1 MNFLYKTDGKLS
13 VLKLAGQAAI
23 LVALVAG
30 LLTFAGASKSI
41 TLVLDGQSSS
51 VQAFG
56 GSVADVLEGADV
68 SVTGEDHVSPALDKA
83 VVDGEVVTVN
93 TAKDIQVSLDGA
105 EQTVTTTSTKI
116 SGLIS
121 QLGIAANARLSVP
134 ADTLLA
140 NSSDISIITPKQVT
154 LVADGKK
161 SVKTTTAH
169 DVSGVL
175 AEAGVKLTATD
186 RVSVPGVAA
195 VVENMVV
202 KVTRVNTSGTA
213 TATEAVPF
221 ESEEKVDAALFKDE
235 KKTTRA
241 GVAGKLEKTFRTVTV
256 DGAVVSRTE
265 TGSKVVVAAVDAQIS
280 VGSKERPA
288 VKPAASEPSKASK
301 PSETGEKAPAM
312 SNEAMWDAI
321 AQCESTGNWSIN
333 NGNGYYGGLQF
344 DIGTW
349 IGAGGGAYAPN
360 ASLATKAEQIA
371 IANKVY
377 ADRGLQPWGCAHAAG

>member
-13 VLKLAGQAAI
+13 FLKLAGQAAV

-30 LLTFAGASKSI
+30 LLTFTGTSKSV
-41 TLVLDGQSSS
+41 TLVMDGQSSS

-56 GSVADVLEGADV
+56 GSVADVLKGANV
-68 SVTGEDHVSPALDKA
+68 SVTGEDHVSPALDTA
-83 VVDGEVVTVN
+83 VADGDVVTVN
-93 TAKDIQVSLDGA
+93 TAKDITVSLDGA
-105 EQTVTTTSTKI
+105 EKTVTTTSTKI

-161 SVKTTTAH
+161 TVKTTTAQ
-169 DVSGVL
+169 DVSAVL
-175 AEAGVKLTATD
+175 AEAGLNLAPTD
-186 RVSVPGVAA
+186 QVSVPGVAT

-202 KVTRVNTSGTA
+202 KVTRVNTNGTD
-213 TATEAVPF
+213 TATEAVAF
-221 ESEEKVDAALFKDE
+221 ESEQKVDAELFKDE
-235 KKTTRA
+235 KKTTRE
-241 GVAGKLEKTFRTVTV
+241 GVAGSLEKTFRTVTI

-265 TGSKVVVAAVDAQIS
+265 TGSKVVVAPVAAQIS

-288 VKPAASEPSKASK
+288 PKAEAAATPAAGANTGAS
-301 PSETGEKAPAM
+301 APAM

-321 AQCESTGNWSIN
+321 AQCESTGNWAIN
-333 NGNGYYGGLQF
+333 SGNGYYGGLQF

-360 ASLATKAEQIA
+360 ASLATKAQQID

-377 ADRGLQPWGCAHAAG
+377 ATRGLQPWGCAHAAG

>member
-13 VLKLAGQAAI
+13 FLKLAGQAAV

-30 LLTFAGASKSI
+30 LLTFTGTSKSV
-41 TLVLDGQSSS
+41 TLVMDGQSSS

-56 GSVADVLEGADV
+56 GSVADVLKGANV
-68 SVTGEDHVSPALDKA
+68 SVTGEDHVSPALDTA
-83 VVDGEVVTVN
+83 VVDGDVVTVN
-93 TAKDIQVSLDGA
+93 TAKDITVSLDGA
-105 EQTVTTTSTKI
+105 EKTVTTTSTKI

-161 SVKTTTAH
+161 TVKTTTAQ
-169 DVSGVL
+169 DVSAVL
-175 AEAGVKLTATD
+175 AEAGLNLAPTD
-186 RVSVPGVAA
+186 QVSVPGVAT

-202 KVTRVNTSGTA
+202 KVTRVNTNGTD
-213 TATEAVPF
+213 TATEAVAF
-221 ESEEKVDAALFKDE
+221 ESEQKVDAELFKDE
-235 KKTTRA
+235 KKTTRE
-241 GVAGKLEKTFRTVTV
+241 GVAGSLEKTFRTVTI

-265 TGSKVVVAAVDAQIS
+265 TGSKVVVAPVAAQIS

-288 VKPAASEPSKASK
+288 PKAEAAATPAAGANTGAS
-301 PSETGEKAPAM
+301 APAM

-321 AQCESTGNWSIN
+321 AQCESTGNWAIN
-333 NGNGYYGGLQF
+333 SGNGYYGGLQF

-360 ASLATKAEQIA
+360 ASLATKAQQID

-377 ADRGLQPWGCAHAAG
+377 ATRGLQPWGCAHAAG

>member
-13 VLKLAGQAAI
+13 FLKLAGQAAV

-30 LLTFAGASKSI
+30 LFTFAGASKSV
-41 TLVLDGQSSS
+41 TLVVDGQSSS

-56 GSVADVLEGADV
+56 GSVADVLKGANV
-68 SVTGEDHVSPALDKA
+68 SVTGEDHVSPELDKA
-83 VVDGEVVTVN
+83 VADGEVVTVN
-93 TAKDIQVSLDGA
+93 TAKNITVSLDGA
-105 EQTVTTTSTKI
+105 EKTVTTTSTKI

-121 QLGIAANARLSVP
+121 QLGIEANARLSVP

-161 SVKTTTAH
+161 TVKTTTAQ
-169 DVSGVL
+169 DVSAVL
-175 AEAGVKLTATD
+175 SEAGLKVAATD
-186 RVSVPGVAA
+186 QVSVPGVAP

-213 TATEAVPF
+213 KATEAVPF
-221 ESEEKVDAALFKDE
+221 ESEQKVDATLFKDE
-235 KKTTRA
+235 KKTTRE
-241 GVAGKLEKTFRTVTV
+241 GVAGSLEKTFRTVTI

-265 TGSKVVVAAVDAQIS
+265 TGSKIVVAPVAAQIT

-288 VKPAASEPSKASK
+288 PKAEATAGSN
-301 PSETGEKAPAM
+301 TGAKAPAM

-360 ASLATKAEQIA
+360 ASLATKAQQID

>member
-13 VLKLAGQAAI
+13 FLKLAGQAAV

-41 TLVLDGQSSS
+41 TLVVDGQSSS

-56 GSVADVLEGADV
+56 GSVADVLKGADV
-68 SVTGEDHVSPALDKA
+68 AVTGEDHVSPALDKA
-83 VVDGEVVTVN
+83 VADGDVVTVN
-93 TAKDIQVSLDGA
+93 TAKDITVSLDGA

-121 QLGIAANARLSVP
+121 QLGIAANARLSAP

-161 SVKTTTAH
+161 SVKTTTAK
-169 DVSGVL
+169 DVSAVL
-175 AEAGVKLTATD
+175 AEAGLKLAPTD
-186 RVSVPGVAA
+186 QVSVPGVAA

-202 KVTRVNTSGTA
+202 KVTRVNTLGTA
-213 TATEAVPF
+213 KVTEAVPF
-221 ESEEKVDAALFKDE
+221 ESEQKVDGALFKGE

-241 GVAGKLEKTFRTVTV
+241 GVAGSLEKTFRTVTV

-265 TGSKVVVAAVDAQIS
+265 TGSKVVVAPVAAQIS
-280 VGSKERPA
+280 VGSKERP
-288 VKPAASEPSKASK
+288 VEKPTPAPKAEESAASN
-301 PSETGEKAPAM
+301 TGAKAPAM

-333 NGNGYYGGLQF
+333 SGNGYYGGLQF

-349 IGAGGGAYAPN
+349 ISAGGGAYAPN
-360 ASLATKAEQIA
+360 ASLATKAQQIA

-377 ADRGLQPWGCAHAAG
+377 AERGLQPWGCAHAAG

>member
-1 MNFLYKTDGKLS
+1 M
-13 VLKLAGQAAI
+13 KLAGQAAV

-30 LLTFAGASKSI
+30 LLTFTGTSKSV
-41 TLVLDGQSSS
+41 TLVMDGQSSS

-56 GSVADVLEGADV
+56 GSVADVLKGANV
-68 SVTGEDHVSPALDKA
+68 SVTGEDHVSPALDTA
-83 VVDGEVVTVN
+83 VVDGDVVTVN
-93 TAKDIQVSLDGA
+93 TAKDITVSLDGA
-105 EQTVTTTSTKI
+105 EKTVTTTSTKI

-161 SVKTTTAH
+161 TVKTTTAQ
-169 DVSGVL
+169 DVSAVL
-175 AEAGVKLTATD
+175 AEAGLNLAPTD
-186 RVSVPGVAA
+186 QVSVPGVAT

-202 KVTRVNTSGTA
+202 KVTRVNTNGTD
-213 TATEAVPF
+213 TATEAVAF
-221 ESEEKVDAALFKDE
+221 ESEQKVDAELFKDE
-235 KKTTRA
+235 KKTTRE
-241 GVAGKLEKTFRTVTV
+241 GVAGSLEKTFRTVTI

-265 TGSKVVVAAVDAQIS
+265 TGSKVVVAPVAAQIS

-288 VKPAASEPSKASK
+288 PKAEAAATPAAGANTGAS
-301 PSETGEKAPAM
+301 APAM

-321 AQCESTGNWSIN
+321 AQCESTGNWAIN
-333 NGNGYYGGLQF
+333 SGNGYYGGLQF

-360 ASLATKAEQIA
+360 ASLATKAQQID

-377 ADRGLQPWGCAHAAG
+377 ATRGLQPWGCAHAAG